1 MTRKVIAVALMRCHH
16 RVMPAYGLAH
26 LRTPQINDDVLEYI
40 ERIQATLDPF
50 GGRFLV
56 HGPQVEVVEG
66 TWPGSVVILE
76 FPDTEAARA
85 WYESPAYQE
94 ILPLRTNHIEGD
106 VILVDGVPPGYDPAR
121 TAAAL
126 RSGQPAARSEPA
138 Q

>member
-1 MTRKVIAVALMRCHH
+1 MIG
-16 RVMPAYGLAH
+16 VMPAYGLAH

-66 TWPGSVVILE
+66 AWPGSVVILE
-76 FPDTEAARA
+76 FPDADAART

-94 ILPLRTNHIEGD
+94 ILPLRTRHIDGD
-106 VILVDGVPPGYDPAR
+106 VIIVDGVPPDYDPAR
-121 TAAAL
+121 TAAML
-126 RSGQPAARSEPA
+126 RERQQASGSAPVSG
-138 Q
+138 

>member
-1 MTRKVIAVALMRCHH
+1 MT
-16 RVMPAYGLAH
+16 AYGLAH

-66 TWPGSVVILE
+66 SWPGSVVILE
-76 FPDTEAARA
+76 FPDADAARR

-106 VILVDGVPPGYDPAR
+106 VILVEGVAPGYDPAR
-121 TAAAL
+121 TAAML
-126 RSGQPAARSEPA
+126 RERQPASGT
-138 Q
+138 